1 MDACVSRRPI
11 EDASQ
16 LIENK
21 LAQRMVEEFRSVHA
35 QTSHVHLPPHPH
47 ITALTLTLYSP
58 RFTLSRSGGLEL
70 SRPVPAKPAG
80 TPSITQELH
89 RASGQQ
95 RMDVV
100 FDFIILI
107 FRSPTSSFDLC
118 CSLLFRP
125 IIRRATRASP
135 GPLTDTHSPGPHHRH
150 ALTHVLM

>member
-1 MDACVSRRPI
+1 MSVDDPLRTPVNSSTTNSRNEWWKSSGLFTLKP
-11 EDASQ
+11 
-16 LIENK
+16 
-21 LAQRMVEEFRSVHA
+21 H
-35 QTSHVHLPPHPH
+35 TCTYHLTLTH